1 MCLISFKPQFYE
13 LLTGKN
19 TLKSALGRVSY
30 VNVCKLAQIA
40 KKKKKKKK
48 KRQVVLLVFDIK
60 LKQHFIPS

>member
-48 KRQVVLLVFDIK
+48 KTGCTTCL
-60 LKQHFIPS
+60 